1 MTARTRKS
9 PKSKKPAPKKSG
21 ILAQIL
27 KKGLKTGLSTVVGTV
42 ARAIARTVSRYPV
55 AFAGGAA
62 FAVVYSFVATNAIWY
77 QRGTHPSPFF
87 RTRDLAVTERKV
99 AAEPKTVTTFVI
111 QREGEGEDAGVDRD
125 VATGTVAADEITAS
139 SADDA
144 PALPSAS
151 SSMNAPVAVVTPT
164 ARPYELAARAAKPQ
178 ADADPVAA
186 AIRDADKPAAPNTA
200 LQAQTK
206 LVVTI
211 QRGLSNL
218 AYDGVTIDGVA
229 GEQTR
234 TAIRRFE
241 KHYKLPETG
250 QPNENVLKKLKE
262 IGAL

>member
-21 ILAQIL
+21 ILAR
-27 KKGLKTGLSTVVGTV
+27 GLKTGLSTVVG
-42 ARAIARTVSRYPV
+42 AIVRTASRYPV
-55 AFAGGAA
+55 AIAGGTA

-77 QRGTHPSPFF
+77 QHGTHPSPFF
-87 RTRDLAVTERKV
+87 RTRDPLVTERNV
-99 AAEPKTVTTFVI
+99 TAEPKKVTTFVI

-125 VATGTVAADEITAS
+125 VATGTVAADEIAAS

-144 PALPSAS
+144 PALPSTS
-151 SSMNAPVAVVTPT
+151 SSMDAPVAVVTPT
-164 ARPYELAARAAKPQ
+164 ARPYELASRAAKPQ

-186 AIRDADKPAAPNTA
+186 AIRDADKPAGPNTA

-211 QRGLSNL
+211 QRGLSNI
-218 AYDGVTIDGVA
+218 AYDGVTVDGVA